1 MSQAGISLRA
11 ELTYLGRF
19 SRPPNASVNTEVIYH
34 RVGNTPIALKIS
46 LNRRHII
53 DGPDMARTLLQ
64 TQVSLRRYI
73 ARYYRAD
80 EDVLF
85 PSDDP
90 YTSSE
95 ANTGCFFGVTHF
107 PENLPKRLTYGMVE
121 SILTGVFDVLYRGN
135 LYVAADI
142 LMIHDNMGMV
152 GFGRVT
158 KDRPGQWVQS
168 VAVE

>member
-1 MSQAGISLRA
+1 MRAG
-11 ELTYLGRF
+11 LTCLSSF
-19 SRPPNASVNTEVIYH
+19 SRPLNASVNAEVINH

-46 LNRRHII
+46 LNPNTII

-73 ARYYRAD
+73 ATHYHAD

-90 YTSSE
+90 YMSSE
-95 ANTGCFFGVTHF
+95 ANTGCFFGATHY
-107 PENLPKRLTYGMVE
+107 PMNRPKRLTYGMVD
-121 SILTGVFDVLYRGN
+121 SALTGVFDVLYRDSRHIGAN
-135 LYVAADI
+135 I
-142 LMIHDNMGMV
+142 LIVHDYMGMV

-158 KDRPGQWVQS
+158 KNRPGQWFQS
-168 VAVE
+168 VAVG